1 MRISEIRAYQ
11 RQHRD
16 RQIEE
21 VRHDPYRERAKPTE
35 PAVCPACGLVFHAG
49 RWQRLAHHPVGAH
62 DHTCPACLR
71 TQEDYPA
78 GFVTL
83 LGSYPIEH
91 REALLTLARQ
101 EETIENAEH
110 PLQRIMAIR
119 AEDGHTVLSTTDPHL
134 AQRIGNAIAHA
145 FGGHL
150 EIDYPEDEYMVRV
163 TWSRD
168 A

>member
-11 RQHRD
+11 RHHRD

-21 VRHDPYRERAKPTE
+21 VRHDPYRERAKPAE

-49 RWQRLAHHPVGAH
+49 RWHRLAHQPDGARH
-62 DHTCPACLR
+62 HTCPACLR

-83 LGSYPIEH
+83 SGTYALEH

-101 EETIENAEH
+101 QEAIENAEH

-119 AEDGHTVLSTTDPHL
+119 SEDSQTVLTTTDPHL
-134 AQRIGNAIAHA
+134 AQRIGNAIARA

-150 EIDYPEDEYMVRV
+150 KIDYPEDEYMARV
-163 TWSRD
+163 IWSRE

>member
-11 RQHRD
+11 RQRRD

-21 VRHDPYRERAKPTE
+21 VLHDPYRERAKPPE
-35 PAVCPACGLVFHAG
+35 PALCPACGLVFHAG
-49 RWQRLAHHPVGAH
+49 RWQHMAPHPVGAH
-62 DHTCPACLR
+62 PHTCPACLR

-83 LGSYPIEH
+83 SGAYATDH

-101 EETIENAEH
+101 QEAIENAEH

-119 AEDGHTVLSTTDPHL
+119 AEDGHTVISTTDPHL
-134 AQRIGNAIAHA
+134 AQRIGSAIAHA

-150 EIDYPEDEYMVRV
+150 KIDYPEDEYMALVI
-163 TWSRD
+163 WSHE